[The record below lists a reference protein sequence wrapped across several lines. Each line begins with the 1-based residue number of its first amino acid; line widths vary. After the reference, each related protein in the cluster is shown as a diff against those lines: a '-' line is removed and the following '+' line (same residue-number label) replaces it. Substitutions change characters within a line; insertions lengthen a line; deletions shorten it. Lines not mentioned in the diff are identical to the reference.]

1 MDAALC
7 PKRPDGYR
15 AALQFNE
22 RASQF
27 FEGCKKQLP
36 ASALMDSPRSGFRR
50 AAATSWALAG
60 IGIAG
65 VGGASVLAYGDTVK
79 PVSADAL
86 TDVVEL
92 APGDSWA
99 PTPPNVPPV
108 PDVVTTTVDP
118 PPPPV
123 TTAPPVPQVT
133 PETTAA
139 QAPVATYTPGRS
151 TPLRP
156 PSSKRRPVT
165 RRRRCRRSRL
175 PERLTAT
182 HPDDGDGSELLPSHH
197 QVQRFMTVAAEQ
209 IAHTVASTQPRMAAV
224 EHEHADRRHRSR
236 LPRPWPAGR
245 STPNS
250 TSSNAA
256 ASRFRPDSEINAL
269 AASAGR
275 PTQVSEVLADL
286 LIAALSAARLTD
298 GDVDPTSAPP

>member
-36 ASALMDSPRSGFRR
+36 ASALMDSPRSGLRR

-79 PVSADAL
+79 PVSADAP
-86 TDVVEL
+86 TDAAEL
-92 APGDSWA
+92 APGDLGSNPA
-99 PTPPNVPPV
+99 LNVPPV

-139 QAPVATYTPGRS
+139 QAPVATYTPVPQY
-151 TPLRP
+151 TPKTTVEQAP
-156 PSSKRRPVT
+156 TPVT
-165 RRRRCRRSRL
+165 QEAPVPKVTAPPTTHRQLTPTTVMAPNFSPHVTRSR
-175 PERLTAT
+175 
-182 HPDDGDGSELLPSHH
+182 GS
-197 QVQRFMTVAAEQ
+197 
-209 IAHTVASTQPRMAAV
+209 
-224 EHEHADRRHRSR
+224 
-236 LPRPWPAGR
+236 
-245 STPNS
+245 
-250 TSSNAA
+250 
-256 ASRFRPDSEINAL
+256 
-269 AASAGR
+269 
-275 PTQVSEVLADL
+275 
-286 LIAALSAARLTD
+286 
-298 GDVDPTSAPP
+298 